1 MIDTVH
7 IAVCMKPVEGNFAN
21 NALEYGV
28 AGLDVDGSRI
38 GTDVITTHGRGSNQ
52 AFPKR
57 PTETTVEES
66 GRKVRQDLIEKKPR
80 EGRWPANVIL
90 DGSDEVIEEFPLTGV
105 SQEGS
110 RRAGGQHGRYSPLS
124 GQPDFK
130 PGFGD
135 EGSSARFF
143 KQCKEDE

>member
-90 DGSDEVIEEFPLTGV
+90 DGSDEVIEEFPSSSCLGKN
-105 SQEGS
+105 QGL
-110 RRAGGQHGRYSPLS
+110 RRHRL
-124 GQPDFK
+124 
-130 PGFGD
+130 
-135 EGSSARFF
+135 
-143 KQCKEDE
+143 